1 MRRFIAT
8 LLAASAVVLAA
19 DAMRDAHA
27 QAYPAKPIRFIVP
40 FPAGGATDVVA
51 RTVGQ
56 KLSEN
61 LGQPVIVDNRPG
73 AGGNIGAEVVA
84 NAPAD
89 GYTLL
94 VCSAAEVAINVSLY
108 KKLPYDPVKD
118 FAPVT
123 LATSA
128 PLVLVVHP
136 SIPARSVQEL
146 IGLARSRPGQLV
158 YASSGSGGPQHLA
171 GELFKLMAKIDM
183 VHVPYKGG
191 APAITDLVGGHVQL
205 FFGGLPPALPHV
217 RANKLRALAVTSAAR
232 TQIMPTTPTISESGI
247 KGFAIDNWQGMMAPA
262 KTPAEIVTRLN
273 TELVKALRLP
283 EIKQRL
289 FDQGTEPVASSPQ
302 QFHAYIKSEIE
313 KYADVIRKS
322 GAKVD

>member
-1 MRRFIAT
+1 LIRRFGIA
-8 LLAASAVVLAA
+8 LALGIAGAA
-19 DAMRDAHA
+19 AREVPA
-27 QAYPAKPIRFIVP
+27 QTYPAKAIRFIVP

-51 RTVGQ
+51 RTLGQ

-61 LGQPVIVDNRPG
+61 LAQPVIVDNRPG
-73 AGGNIGAEVVA
+73 AGGNIGAELVA
-84 NAPAD
+84 NSPGD

-94 VCSAAEVAINVSLY
+94 VCSPAEVAINASLY

-136 SIPARSVQEL
+136 SVPARSVQDL
-146 IGLARSRPGQLV
+146 ISLARSKPGQLI

-205 FFGGLPPALPHV
+205 FFAGLPPALPHV

-232 TQIMPTTPTISESGI
+232 TQIMPATPTISESGL
-247 KGFAIDNWQGMMAPA
+247 KGFAVDNWQGVLAPA
-262 KTPAEIVTRLN
+262 KTPGEIVASLNAEIVK
-273 TELVKALRLP
+273 VLRLAD
-283 EIKQRL
+283 IKQRL
-289 FDQGTEPVASSPQ
+289 FDQGTEPVASSQQ
-302 QFHAYIKSEIE
+302 QFQSYIKTEIE
-313 KYADVIRKS
+313 KYAEVIRKS